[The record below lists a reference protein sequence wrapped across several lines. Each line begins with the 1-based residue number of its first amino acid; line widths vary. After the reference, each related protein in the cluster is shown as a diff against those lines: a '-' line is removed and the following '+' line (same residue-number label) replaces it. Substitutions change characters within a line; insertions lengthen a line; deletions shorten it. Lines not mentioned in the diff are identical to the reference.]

1 MHSESKQTK
10 RKKQSANRKMRNHF
24 HQKLAFTE
32 IFRNIYPE
40 NIMSSAVLLN
50 RGINFY
56 LLVLVSGIIT
66 IISHMNSEKIENQE
80 EK

>member
-1 MHSESKQTK
+1 
-10 RKKQSANRKMRNHF
+10 
-24 HQKLAFTE
+24 
-32 IFRNIYPE
+32 
-40 NIMSSAVLLN
+40 MSSAVLLN

>member
-1 MHSESKQTK
+1 MQ
-10 RKKQSANRKMRNHF
+10 QY
-24 HQKLAFTE
+24 L
-32 IFRNIYPE
+32 Y
-40 NIMSSAVLLN
+40 SAVLLN